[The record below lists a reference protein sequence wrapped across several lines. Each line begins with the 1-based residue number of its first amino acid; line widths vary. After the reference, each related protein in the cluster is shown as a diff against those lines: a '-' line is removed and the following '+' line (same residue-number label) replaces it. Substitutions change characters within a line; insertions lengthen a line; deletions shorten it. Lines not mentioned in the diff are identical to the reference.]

1 MRVWGGGG
9 RGKEKIII
17 LPSFATCATID
28 RAVRHGPGPREATAR
43 GQGGRKR
50 RDVRARHGLGRISLQ
65 GVPGEGDLRAREAAK
80 PVQGS
85 EASARSA
92 GALRSASTGG
102 SETTA
107 RSAGALRS
115 ASTGGSEA
123 CARSAGA
130 RASASMGGSEAC
142 ARSAGARASAST
154 GGCER
159 TARSAGAGA
168 SASTGGSEACAR
180 SAGALRSA
188 STGGGNTAARSAA
201 RLATRRLA
209 CSAPPSTPSPRFWSS
224 PRTWRTRGRRTTV
237 FDITIPSCY
246 QRLFSVP

>member
-102 SETTA
+102 CEACARSAGARASASTGGSDTSA

-123 CARSAGA
+123 D
-130 RASASMGGSEAC
+130 

-154 GGCER
+154 GGSNT

-168 SASTGGSEACAR
+168 SASTGGCEAGAR
-180 SAGALRSA
+180 SAFALRRSA
-188 STGGGNTAARSAA
+188 SAPLRPRLRLRSKS
-201 RLATRRLA
+201 RRN
-209 CSAPPSTPSPRFWSS
+209 
-224 PRTWRTRGRRTTV
+224 PRTSTTRAKRTTRFYDV
-237 FDITIPSCY
+237 TSTVRRDA
-246 QRLFSVP
+246 L